1 MDSFNDANKNIIP
14 NADDKTGNDI
24 FNELKN
30 LTKKMCDNLSQMF
43 EKKVPSEDISTVIAS
58 TWPEFINKY
67 IKAHKDIDSAKK
79 LGVQLIKSKGQMR
92 MIGGP
97 RVPTTVIPHNDGS
110 NYAPTNDDKR
120 QLKNLKL
127 IYKSILAIEDKL
139 TTPNINLDELSKSV
153 GSFVPTIT
161 SSDLLEKVY
170 PRLAQ
175 MFTINFNNL
184 KNASNVSLNKRYK
197 LKILNNYMTN

>member
-1 MDSFNDANKNIIP
+1 
-14 NADDKTGNDI
+14 
-24 FNELKN
+24 
-30 LTKKMCDNLSQMF
+30 
-43 EKKVPSEDISTVIAS
+43 
-58 TWPEFINKY
+58 
-67 IKAHKDIDSAKK
+67 
-79 LGVQLIKSKGQMR
+79 

-110 NYAPTNDDKR
+110 KYAPTNDDKR

-127 IYKSILAIEDKL
+127 IYNSILAIEDKL

-170 PRLAQ
+170 PTLAQ
-175 MFTINFNNL
+175 MFTIKFNNL

-197 LKILNNYMTN
+197 LKKLNNYMTNGFNSKDKLNLSSSSYKWDYIQNRFDASSLLGKMVKMVDNDDNKIISMTVK